1 MGSLLNIV
9 NRSLLLAFI
18 LASISN
24 AQTFT
29 IPGIDGIEFD
39 STGGDYSVTITDAF
53 TIFGIS
59 ASPTSITLSYQED
72 ADTFTMQGGASVTID
87 GFEVT
92 GNIDLVLMSGTID
105 ALNIDVEE
113 SMEFKS
119 LSFNNT
125 NESGSFGFSWASED
139 STFQLKGSATTTID
153 GNELSVSFGELGDP
167 DSNPGLILQNGV
179 ITQLQVSVSADFD
192 LKAISIAPEDLTFKY
207 EADTDLFEMFGSAT
221 TTIDENEVSI
231 SIGDDENPGIVLD
244 NGTLTNINFGVTA
257 DFDMKGITIS
267 PDALTFQY
275 DEANTQYEMFGSVS
289 VKFDGEEID
298 ANMGDEDNPGLV
310 FKNNVVTHVNF
321 GLTAEFG
328 VKGLSV
334 SPTDLTFQYDAD
346 SDHFEMFGSIS
357 FKIGSDEVEAIM
369 GDVDDPGLIYQNN
382 NIQQVNI
389 GISTDFEVNGLKIK
403 TNDLGAEWH
412 SNNDYNIYGD
422 ADLSINSENIDAD
435 FGTFSDPGIVIRNGN
450 LHSFEVDLNSDIKL
464 GNLEVETKDLD
475 VKYQNSKFEVT
486 GEMAITEVFSLDVT
500 LGEGDQA
507 GLEIDVS
514 GSEPRF
520 KVEALEIDIEHANL
534 GAIDLK
540 KFDLKF
546 NSSGIEESA
555 VKVVFPQGWEI
566 DADLKFTGDPA
577 KLNSIEIDYRADNLD
592 DAIEMFEGVQIAF
605 LGASVDNLTKPS
617 ELKVTGTIETIYGG
631 GFTLDGKSA
640 TLLEMRDEV
649 TIEPDY
655 FEVKGDVN
663 VGAYRTGEDH
673 WRSLIG
679 SGDITLQIGT
689 MELWEPYP
697 KSTCD
702 FLDDEFNEKLKC
714 KLKPWTGIR
723 AHATVTIPSDPL
735 VKADATVTL
744 DKHQHFDALL
754 YLEFIVPHWVPI
766 IGGKHYGS
774 VDGAIRYKR
783 NDLKHSFGAGWVK
796 IKTLWHDYHVG
807 AKYAFSSRKVSSIGS
822 GSIKSI
828 ELEIK
833 NDQRKLITNTV
844 APESIIHTFEIGNPN
859 PNTIL
864 IEIDWIDQV
873 DSTLI
878 SVLGPEG
885 LYELTKVV
893 VVAQNDTA
901 STPTLSYEEN
911 MNIVVGDSVATF
923 LFTTPSAFT
932 NDSTIKKAS
941 LIDGRYQ
948 LVVSYLNDFVEID
961 TLVIHPMWQLPN
973 INLNATQ
980 VDHIH
985 VDLEMEYW
993 SSLPDSTLLSLYV
1006 SSSNDT
1012 AGVKLID
1019 HVPATHFDENGFGT
1033 QSLSWSPNF
1042 IQAKDTLYFFGAI
1055 DDGVNVPIKTAIG
1068 APYIFEPDITG
1079 SIQFPNESDSLKSGL
1094 RVFIDEDVDGSFDTE
1109 STGGLELF
1117 GITDEDGQF
1126 AISGLSNSN
1135 TYELRIVLPEGYRIV
1150 GEADRFGSEIFIF
1163 NGDPQTFVLEIE
1175 AYIEET
1181 E

>member
-298 ANMGDEDNPGLV
+298 ANMGDEENPGLV

-346 SDHFEMFGSIS
+346 GDHFEMFGSIS

-369 GDVDDPGLIYQNN
+369 GDVDDPGLIYKNN
-382 NIQQVNI
+382 SIQQVNI
-389 GISTDFEVNGLKIK
+389 GITTDFEVSGLKIK

-566 DADLKFTGDPA
+566 DADLKFTGNPA
-577 KLNSIEIDYRADNLD
+577 KLNSIEIDYRADNLAE
-592 DAIEMFEGVQIAF
+592 AIEMFEGVQIAF

-689 MELWEPYP
+689 IENYHPFP
-697 KSTCD
+697 KSFCEM
-702 FLDDEFNEKLKC
+702 LPADDNFCYTTDWSGVK
-714 KLKPWTGIR
+714 
-723 AHATVTIPSDPL
+723 AHASVKIPGDPL
-735 VKADATVTL
+735 IEADATVAL
-744 DKHQHFDALL
+744 DNHKNFDALL
-754 YLEFIVPHWVPI
+754 DVEFIVPHWVPI

-774 VDGAIRYKR
+774 VDGAIRYKHR
-783 NDLKHSFGAGWVK
+783 DLNHSYGAGWVR
-796 IKTLWHDYHVG
+796 IKTFWHTYHTG
-807 AKYAFSSRKVSSIGS
+807 AKYEFGSRKVKSIGS
-822 GSIKSI
+822 GTISSIQKEINSDLNKSI
-828 ELEIK
+828 VSS
-833 NDQRKLITNTV
+833 D
-844 APESIIHTFEIGNPN
+844 APKSIVHTFEVDETNPDLV
-859 PNTIL
+859 L
-864 IEIDWIDQV
+864 IEVDWVDEV

-878 SVLGPEG
+878 TVTGPEG

-901 STPTLSYEEN
+901 TTPTLSYEEN
-911 MNIVVGDSVATF
+911 MDVVVGDSVATF
-923 LFTTPSAFT
+923 LLTTPSAFT
-932 NDSTIKKAS
+932 EDSTIKKPS

-948 LVVSYLNDFVEID
+948 LIISYFDELTDID
-961 TLVIHPMWQLPN
+961 TVVVHPMWQAPEAELSVSRN
-973 INLNATQ
+973 DGNGFE
-980 VDHIH
+980 
-985 VDLEMEYW
+985 LELDYW
-993 SSLPDSTLLSLYV
+993 SSLPDSTILSLYV
-1006 SSSNDT
+1006 TSSEDFT
-1012 AGVKLID
+1012 DERLLD
-1019 HVPATHFDENGFGT
+1019 HVYASNFDENGYGT
-1033 QSLSWSPNF
+1033 EMLDLNPDF
-1042 IQAKDTLYFFGAI
+1042 ILANDTLYFFGVI
-1055 DDGVNVPIKTAIG
+1055 EDGFNPPFRTEISPPFI
-1068 APYIFEPDITG
+1068 YQPDISG
-1079 SIQFPNESDSLKSGL
+1079 ILEFPAEADSLKSGL

-1150 GEADRFGSEIFIF
+1150 GEADRFGSEIFTF
-1163 NGDPQTFVLEIE
+1163 EGDPQTFALEIE